1 MYDFWIAG
9 KVPED
14 LIDVYRK
21 PEYVGEQIADLLGLE
36 PVEIPAGL
44 WLVCET
50 ERCQYPTDKFLF
62 LRQEAVT
69 NWLPDSG
76 YELREG
82 PEVEVAHWYDDDR
95 YMKRYIEIWL
105 PIRKKE

>member
-1 MYDFWIAG
+1 M
-9 KVPED
+9 
-14 LIDVYRK
+14 
-21 PEYVGEQIADLLGLE
+21 
-36 PVEIPAGL
+36 
-44 WLVCET
+44 
-50 ERCQYPTDKFLF
+50 
-62 LRQEAVT
+62 T

-82 PEVEVAHWYDDDR
+82 PEIEVAHWYDDDR